1 MAKGVSSAWPL
12 RWRARPG
19 ELVAIIRFVMVGVA
33 ATLVYLGISL
43 ILLGW
48 GLAPQLTNLVGFVL
62 GTATSY
68 FGHYFFTYRSC
79 DSHLRLGARFFLVT
93 AGLAMLCAGLHE
105 LTLLSGA
112 SPRLAALFVTVAY
125 PPLSFGL
132 NHFWA
137 FARGA
142 TREAK

>member
-1 MAKGVSSAWPL
+1 MTGASSS

-19 ELVAIIRFVMVGVA
+19 ELAAVARFAVVGVVS
-33 ATLVYLGISL
+33 TLVYLGASL
-43 ILLGW
+43 ALLNQGVAPQQTNLIAFLLGTV
-48 GLAPQLTNLVGFVL
+48 A
-62 GTATSY
+62 SY
-68 FGHYFFTYRSC
+68 LGHYFFTYRSG

-93 AGLAMLCAGLHE
+93 AGLALLCAGLHQSA
-105 LTLLSGA
+105 LLLGA
-112 SPRLAALFVTVAY
+112 EPRGAALFVTVAY

-142 TREAK
+142 SGGAK